1 MDTIF
6 VTEKLILHAEKKN
19 LVAISYWEDMNPN
32 GSKLHTQILSE
43 LIPMTDLKNAIDLYL
58 EGESK

>member
-6 VTEKLILHAEKKN
+6 VTENLILHAEKGD
-19 LVAISYWEDMNPN
+19 LVAMSYWDDMPPN

-43 LIPMTDLKNAIDLYL
+43 LIPMADLKNAIDLYL

>member
-1 MDTIF
+1 MDTVF

-19 LVAISYWEDMNPN
+19 LIAISYWDDMAPN

>member
-6 VTEKLILHAEKKN
+6 VTEKLILHAEKEN
-19 LVAISYWEDMNPN
+19 LVAISYWDNMAPN

-43 LIPMTDLKNAIDLYL
+43 LIPMADLKNAIDLYL
-58 EGESK
+58 EDESK

>member
-6 VTEKLILHAEKKN
+6 VTEKMILHAEKKN
-19 LVAISYWEDMNPN
+19 LVAISYWDDMAPN

-58 EGESK
+58 EDE

>member
-6 VTEKLILHAEKKN
+6 VTEKLILHAEKGN
-19 LVAISYWEDMNPN
+19 LVAMSYWDDMSPN

>member
-6 VTEKLILHAEKKN
+6 VTEKLILHAEKGN
-19 LVAISYWEDMNPN
+19 LVAMSYRDDIAPN

>member
-1 MDTIF
+1 MDAIF

-19 LVAISYWEDMNPN
+19 LVAISYWEDTASH
-32 GSKLHTQILSE
+32 GCKLHTQILSE

-58 EGESK
+58 GDESK

>member
-19 LVAISYWEDMNPN
+19 LVAISYWDDIAPN

-43 LIPMTDLKNAIDLYL
+43 LISMTDLKNAIDFYL